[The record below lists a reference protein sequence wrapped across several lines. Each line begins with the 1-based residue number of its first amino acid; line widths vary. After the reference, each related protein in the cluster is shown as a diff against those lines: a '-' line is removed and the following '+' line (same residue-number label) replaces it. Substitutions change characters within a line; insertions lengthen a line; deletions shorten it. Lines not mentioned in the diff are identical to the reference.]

1 MKMIRWAGLVVFIVI
16 VGLITIFSL
25 FFLDGIIKGI
35 VEDRASLAVGAK
47 VEIGD
52 LRSKIFGLSV
62 DIQDLQVAN
71 PEEPMRNSVEVG
83 SLAFDLGAAP
93 LLKKKIVIE
102 RMKVLDLAWNTPRKT
117 SGALSPRLQKKLEAG
132 KKPSDLGAKG
142 EKRIEECVLP
152 NFSILADLKKRS
164 PEELLKGVNLQSAAF
179 LGDYPKKVSAA
190 KETWEKRLKELPTR
204 EEIEKDVKSFQTLKD
219 QRPKDLTQLP
229 AYLEKVKALQKK
241 INDTQKTLTTAQQE
255 FQTEMNTLK
264 TSLQEVEKLKNA
276 DVKTVMAK
284 LGVQIPSATD
294 LICVLLGKEV
304 AHKVDWAL
312 GMYRKLSQYTS
323 KGKPKEEKEKPKP
336 VPRMKGMD
344 VRFPITRGYP
354 DFLLELAE
362 FSARPDMKKASG
374 VFAFE
379 KLAGELRGL
388 TSHPAIYGKPTLF
401 KLNGSMAGN
410 LAKDFVLAGQLDHRK
425 TVAEDRIDLN
435 IKELRMEQA
444 GTAGSQE
451 SPLRLA
457 SALLNVNGS
466 LGVKGEALDG
476 RVLLNVLNPKVA
488 VESSAAILG
497 DLFKNMGSFDL
508 SLAIGGTLDQPSLG
522 LSSSATKTLT
532 SGLENL
538 VQKEMKGLQDGIKN
552 VISSR
557 VDKDLT
563 ANRNEVSGLEKLIQG
578 ELSSRLGLT
587 SLPTGTAP
595 KGTKGLLPGFK

>member
-476 RVLLNVLNPKVA
+476 RLLLNVLNPKVA

>member
-1 MKMIRWAGLVVFIVI
+1 LEAQKK
-16 VGLITIFSL
+16 TS
-25 FFLDGIIKGI
+25 
-35 VEDRASLAVGAK
+35 DRGAK
-47 VEIGD
+47 
-52 LRSKIFGLSV
+52 
-62 DIQDLQVAN
+62 
-71 PEEPMRNSVEVG
+71 
-83 SLAFDLGAAP
+83 
-93 LLKKKIVIE
+93 
-102 RMKVLDLAWNTPRKT
+102 T
-117 SGALSPRLQKKLEAG
+117 
-132 KKPSDLGAKG
+132 

-164 PEELLKGVNLQSAAF
+164 PEELLKGANLQSVAF
-179 LGDYPKKVSAA
+179 LGDSPKKVSAA

-204 EEIEKDVKSFQTLKD
+204 EDIQKDVKSFQTLKD
-219 QRPKDLTQLP
+219 QRPKDLTQMP
-229 AYLEKVKALQKK
+229 AYLEKLNALQKK

-264 TSLQEVEKLKNA
+264 TSLQEVEKLKDA
-276 DVKTVMAK
+276 DVKSVMAK

-304 AHKVDWAL
+304 AHKVNWAL
-312 GMYRKLSQYTS
+312 DMYRKLSQYTS

-336 VPRMKGMD
+336 IPRMKGMD
-344 VRFPITRGYP
+344 VRFPVTRGYP

-362 FSARPDMKKASG
+362 FSARPDMKKAAG
-374 VFAFE
+374 TFAFE
-379 KLAGELRGL
+379 RLAGELRGL
-388 TSHPAIYGKPTLF
+388 TSHPALYGKPTLF
-401 KLNGSMAGN
+401 KLNGSMVGN
-410 LAKDFVLAGQLDHRK
+410 LAKDFALAGQLDHRK

-435 IKELRMEQA
+435 IKELRIDQA
-444 GTAGSQE
+444 GTAGLQE
-451 SPLRLA
+451 SPLRLT

-466 LGVKGEALDG
+466 LGVKGEALSG
-476 RVLLNVLNPKVA
+476 RVLLDVLNPKVA

-497 DLFKNMGSFDL
+497 DLLKNMGSFDL
-508 SLAIGGTLDQPSLG
+508 SLAIGGTLNQPSIG

-552 VISSR
+552 IISSR
-557 VDKDLT
+557 VDKDLA

>member
-1 MKMIRWAGLVVFIVI
+1 
-16 VGLITIFSL
+16 
-25 FFLDGIIKGI
+25 
-35 VEDRASLAVGAK
+35 
-47 VEIGD
+47 
-52 LRSKIFGLSV
+52 
-62 DIQDLQVAN
+62 
-71 PEEPMRNSVEVG
+71 
-83 SLAFDLGAAP
+83 
-93 LLKKKIVIE
+93 
-102 RMKVLDLAWNTPRKT
+102 
-117 SGALSPRLQKKLEAG
+117 
-132 KKPSDLGAKG
+132 
-142 EKRIEECVLP
+142 
-152 NFSILADLKKRS
+152 
-164 PEELLKGVNLQSAAF
+164 
-179 LGDYPKKVSAA
+179 
-190 KETWEKRLKELPTR
+190 
-204 EEIEKDVKSFQTLKD
+204 
-219 QRPKDLTQLP
+219 
-229 AYLEKVKALQKK
+229 
-241 INDTQKTLTTAQQE
+241 
-255 FQTEMNTLK
+255 
-264 TSLQEVEKLKNA
+264 
-276 DVKTVMAK
+276 
-284 LGVQIPSATD
+284 
-294 LICVLLGKEV
+294 
-304 AHKVDWAL
+304 
-312 GMYRKLSQYTS
+312 MYRKLSQYTS
-323 KGKPKEEKEKPKP
+323 KGKPKEEEEKPKP

-362 FSARPDMKKASG
+362 FSARPDMKKASS

-388 TSHPAIYGKPTLF
+388 TSHPVLYGKPTLF
-401 KLNGSMAGN
+401 KLNGSMADN
-410 LAKDFVLAGQLDHRK
+410 LAKDFALAGQLDHRK

-444 GTAGSQE
+444 RTAGSQE

-476 RVLLNVLNPKVA
+476 RVFLDVLNPKVA

-497 DLFKNMGSFDL
+497 DLLKNMGSFDL
-508 SLAIGGTLDQPSLG
+508 SLAIGGTLDQPSIG

-557 VDKDLT
+557 TDKDLT
-563 ANRNEVSGLEKLIQG
+563 ANRNEVGGLEKWIQG

>member
-1 MKMIRWAGLVVFIVI
+1 MKMIRWSGLIVFIVI

-25 FFLDGIIKGI
+25 FFLDSIIKGI

-62 DIQDLQVAN
+62 DIQNLQVAN
-71 PEEPMRNSVEVG
+71 PEEPMRNSVEIG

-102 RMKVLDLAWNTPRKT
+102 RMKVLNLAWNTPRKT
-117 SGALSPRLQKKLEAG
+117 SGALPPRLQKKLEAR
-132 KKPSDLGAKG
+132 KKPSDLGAKA

-179 LGDYPKKVSAA
+179 LGEYPKKVSTA

-204 EEIEKDVKSFQTLKD
+204 EDIQKDVKSFQALKD
-219 QRPKDLTQLP
+219 QRPKDLTQLS
-229 AYLEKVKALQKK
+229 AYLEKLNALQKK

-255 FQTEMNTLK
+255 FQTEMNHLK
-264 TSLQEVEKLKNA
+264 TSLQEVEKLKDA

-304 AHKVDWAL
+304 AYKVNWAL

-379 KLAGELRGL
+379 RLAGELRGL

-401 KLNGSMAGN
+401 KLNGSMVGN
-410 LAKDFVLAGQLDHRK
+410 LAKDFALAGEFDHRK

-435 IKELRMEQA
+435 IKELRIEEA
-444 GTAGSQE
+444 GTSGTQD

-476 RVLLNVLNPKVA
+476 RVLLDVLNPKVA
-488 VESSAAILG
+488 VESSAAILE

-508 SLAIGGTLDQPSLG
+508 SLSIGGTVDQPSIG

-557 VDKDLT
+557 TDKDLT
-563 ANRNEVSGLEKLIQG
+563 TNRNEVNGLEKLIQG

-587 SLPTGTAP
+587 SLPTGSAP

>member
-1 MKMIRWAGLVVFIVI
+1 MKMIRWSGLVVFIVI

-25 FFLDGIIKGI
+25 FFLDSMIKGI

-47 VEIGD
+47 VEIGE

-62 DIQDLQVAN
+62 DIQNFQVAN
-71 PEEPMRNSVEVG
+71 PEEPMRNSVEIG

-102 RMKVLDLAWNTPRKT
+102 RMKVQDLAWNTPRKT
-117 SGALSPRLQKKLEAG
+117 SGALPPRLQKKLEAQ

-204 EEIEKDVKSFQTLKD
+204 EEIQRDIKSFQTLKD

-229 AYLEKVKALQKK
+229 AYLEKVNTLQKK
-241 INDTQKTLTTAQQE
+241 INDTQKNLTTAQQE
-255 FQTEMNTLK
+255 FQTEMNHLK
-264 TSLQEVEKLKNA
+264 TSLQEVEKLQDA

-304 AHKVDWAL
+304 AHKVNWAL

-323 KGKPKEEKEKPKP
+323 KGKPKEESEKPKP

-344 VRFPITRGYP
+344 VRFPITRGHP

-379 KLAGELRGL
+379 KLAGDLRGL

-401 KLNGSMAGN
+401 KLNGSMVGN
-410 LAKDFVLAGQLDHRK
+410 LARDFALAGQFDHRK
-425 TVAEDRIDLN
+425 TLAEDRIDLN
-435 IKELRMEQA
+435 IKELRIEQA
-444 GTAGSQE
+444 GTAGLPE

-476 RVLLNVLNPKVA
+476 RVLLDVLNPRVA
-488 VESSAAILG
+488 VGSSAAILE
-497 DLFKNMGSFDL
+497 DLLKNMGSFDL
-508 SLAIGGTLDQPSLG
+508 SLAIGGTLDQPSIG
-522 LSSSATKTLT
+522 FSSSATKTLT
-532 SGLENL
+532 SRLETL

-587 SLPTGTAP
+587 SLPAGTAP